1 MVDEEEDLDIL
12 AENELIELEIKA
24 EKAEELAQRI
34 VTSKQTID
42 DGADE
47 IEGAMPRG
55 WGSSGGAPIGGGSE
69 GKLLGFKKAKQIGG
83 GVSRGGDSR
92 SRSPASRESWAEKQ
106 KEIEEI
112 VKHDEYSKSDQVMN
126 RPTYFNRN
134 R

>member
-12 AENELIELEIKA
+12 AEDELIELEIKA

-42 DGADE
+42 DGVEE

-69 GKLLGFKKAKQIGG
+69 GKLLGFNSYLAL
-83 GVSRGGDSR
+83 S
-92 SRSPASRESWAEKQ
+92 
-106 KEIEEI
+106 
-112 VKHDEYSKSDQVMN
+112 
-126 RPTYFNRN
+126 YF
-134 R
+134 